1 MSGTT
6 RLSLWTLRVT
16 AVILASVPVSFV
28 LRSAPSLFFKPLSED
43 GFYSLSVARNLAMG
57 HGLTIDGTHLT
68 NGFQPLVTVIESL
81 AFLPSSS
88 RATGV
93 RLVLLFSW
101 LILLAT
107 CVVVALIAR
116 DLATSPRARVLVP
129 WLAVVALLSG
139 RYVLYAFN
147 GLETGA
153 ELLAVALLWLLY
165 QRRGVTSTGTALA
178 MGAGLGAL
186 VLVRVDGIAL
196 VAVMCV
202 AILLARRDTTGL
214 RWSLTVG
221 LTALVVSL
229 PWWLYNVVEFGHVL
243 PTSGQAEQSIGL
255 VWSRLGSLLI
265 GAAQDVIPWGYS
277 ARTQTVPFSIVEVVV
292 VAALVWIY
300 RTRVPA
306 VVEDGG
312 AEAGRVER
320 GWRFAWLV
328 AASVA
333 VLAVFY
339 FIETNAVWFYGRY
352 LAPAVVLSAV
362 IGAAAV
368 ANRRWGGDAL
378 VSGLAVLALVIGVAF
393 TFHFDTNATS
403 PYYRN
408 QLTLIENLVP
418 PSATVAA
425 GQTGTIGFFRSH
437 VVNLDGKVNAQA
449 LSHQG
454 NIPLY
459 LQELGIQW
467 LCDQPDYIT
476 KYLGADTGTPHG
488 WQWKASRN
496 GFQLWYHPPYTASK
510 PETSAALPR

>member
-1 MSGTT
+1 M
-6 RLSLWTLRVT
+6 T

-28 LRSAPSLFFKPLSED
+28 LRSGPSLFFKPLTED
-43 GFYSLSVARNLAMG
+43 GFYSLSVARNLALG

-68 NGFQPLVTVIESL
+68 NGFQPLVTVVESL

-88 RATGV
+88 RASGV

-101 LILLAT
+101 LVLLAT

-116 DLATSPRARVLVP
+116 DLATSPRARLLAP

-153 ELLAVALLWLLY
+153 ELLAVGLLWLLY

-196 VAVMCV
+196 VAVVCG
-202 AILLARRDTTGL
+202 AILLARRDATGV

-255 VWSRLGSLLI
+255 VRSRLGSLLI

-277 ARTQTVPFSIVEVVV
+277 ARTQTVAFSIVEVVV
-292 VAALVWIY
+292 VAVVVWLY
-300 RTRVPA
+300 RTRVP
-306 VVEDGG
+306 VTYEDGG
-312 AEAGRVER
+312 AESGRVER
-320 GWRFAWLV
+320 GWRFATLLAV
-328 AASVA
+328 SVA
-333 VLAVFY
+333 LLALFY

-352 LAPAVVLSAV
+352 LAPAVVFSAV
-362 IGAAAV
+362 VGAVAV
-368 ANRRWGGDAL
+368 ANRRWGGDVL
-378 VSGLAVLALVIGVAF
+378 VGGLATLALIIGVAF

-408 QLTLIENLVP
+408 QLALIKNLVP
-418 PSATVAA
+418 ASATVAA

-459 LQELGIQW
+459 LQELGVQW
-467 LCDQPDYIT
+467 LCDQPDYIE
-476 KYLGADTGTPHG
+476 KYLGSDTGTPHG
-488 WQWKASRN
+488 WHLVMSLN
-496 GFQLWYHPPYTASK
+496 GFQLWHHAPYGRRSPKLLLHYHAK
-510 PETSAALPR
+510 KGPEEGRNLF